1 VHPNYPYDHEPEQE
15 FHAQNG
21 EFEPAPQGPLGVR
34 ERVRSSLAGRGR
46 VAALA
51 AVGLLGLGVAGG
63 AVATLGKDGSTS
75 PTTIAVA
82 DQKARIDAAS
92 RADRALRSPIATPA
106 VSPTAGSASPKADAT
121 EPKSGKKATATKKA
135 TPKAAPKTAPKTKA
149 PAKPKPAGPTISK
162 AGWTSPMPGAEI
174 TSCFGMRWG
183 VPHQGIDFA
192 MPENTPERA
201 AAGGTVAAAGWVYTG
216 YGISVVIDHGDG
228 TFTHY
233 AHMNRT
239 AVEPGQTVKA
249 GQIIG
254 YEGSTGDS
262 TGPHLHFE
270 VHQGAMWNQ
279 IDPAPFL
286 KAKGVPINGC

>member
-1 VHPNYPYDHEPEQE
+1 VQSNYPYDQQPEQE
-15 FHAQNG
+15 FHAETG
-21 EFEPAPQGPLGVR
+21 PVEPTPRAPLGVR
-34 ERVRSSLAGRGR
+34 DRVRSSLAGRGR
-46 VAALA
+46 LAAMA
-51 AVGLLGLGVAGG
+51 AVGLLGLGIAGG
-63 AVATLGKDGSTS
+63 AVATLGNDDSTS

-82 DQKARIDAAS
+82 DQQARIDAAS
-92 RADRALRSPIATPA
+92 RADRALRSPVAVPT
-106 VSPTAGSASPKADAT
+106 VSPTTEAATPKAEAK
-121 EPKSGKKATATKKA
+121 EPKSVKKAPATK
-135 TPKAAPKTAPKTKA
+135 KAAPKTT
-149 PAKPKPAGPTISK
+149 PAKPKGPTISK
-162 AGWTSPMPGAEI
+162 AGWTSPMPGAEV

-192 MPENTPERA
+192 MPENTPLRA
-201 AAGGTVAAAGWVYTG
+201 TAAGTVIAAGWAYTG

-228 TFTHY
+228 YFTHY
-233 AHMNRT
+233 AHQNRT
-239 AVEPGQTVKA
+239 AVEVGQKVKA

-286 KAKGVPINGC
+286 KEHGVPIAGC

>member
-1 VHPNYPYDHEPEQE
+1 MHPNYPYDQQPEQE
-15 FHAQNG
+15 FHAQDG
-21 EFEPAPQGPLGVR
+21 EIEPTPQAPLGFR

-51 AVGLLGLGVAGG
+51 AVGLLGLGIAGG
-63 AVATLGKDGSTS
+63 AAATLSDGGSTS

-82 DQKARIDAAS
+82 DQQARIDAAS
-92 RADRALRSPIATPA
+92 RADRALRSPVAIPT
-106 VSPTAGSASPKADAT
+106 VSPTTSEAAPKASEKD
-121 EPKSGKKATATKKA
+121 EPKKSEKKAPATKKA
-135 TPKAAPKTAPKTKA
+135 TPKAAKPKT
-149 PAKPKPAGPTISK
+149 AGPTISK
-162 AGWTSPMPGAEI
+162 AGWTTPMPGAEV

-201 AAGGTVAAAGWVYTG
+201 AAAGTVIAAGWAYTG

-228 TFTHY
+228 YFTHY
-233 AHMNRT
+233 AHQNRT
-239 AVEPGQTVKA
+239 AVEVGQKVKA

-286 KAKGVPINGC
+286 KEKGVPVNGC

>member
-1 VHPNYPYDHEPEQE
+1 MHPNYPYDQQPEQE
-15 FHAQNG
+15 FHAQDS
-21 EFEPAPQGPLGVR
+21 EIEQAPQGPLGIR
-34 ERVRSSLAGRGR
+34 DRVRSSLVGRGR
-46 VAALA
+46 VVALA
-51 AVGLLGLGVAGG
+51 AVGLLGLGIAGG
-63 AVATLGKDGSTS
+63 AVATLGDDSTS

-82 DQKARIDAAS
+82 DQQARIDAAS
-92 RADRALRSPIATPA
+92 RADRALRSPVAIPTVNPTTAAATP
-106 VSPTAGSASPKADAT
+106 TAT
-121 EPKSGKKATATKKA
+121 EKAETKSTKKAAPATKKA
-135 TPKAAPKTAPKTKA
+135 TPKATT
-149 PAKPKPAGPTISK
+149 AKPKAAGPVISK
-162 AGWTSPMPGAEI
+162 AGWTSPMPGSEI

-201 AAGGTVAAAGWVYTG
+201 AAAGTVIAAGWAYTG

-228 TFTHY
+228 YFTHY
-233 AHMNRT
+233 AHQNRT
-239 AVEPGQTVKA
+239 AVEVGQQVKA

>member
-1 VHPNYPYDHEPEQE
+1 MQSNYPYDQQPEQE

-21 EFEPAPQGPLGVR
+21 PVEPTPPAPLGVR
-34 ERVRSSLAGRGR
+34 DRVRSSLAGRGR

-51 AVGLLGLGVAGG
+51 AVGLLGLGIAGG
-63 AVATLGKDGSTS
+63 AVATLGNDDSTS

-82 DQKARIDAAS
+82 DQQARIDAAS
-92 RADRALRSPIATPA
+92 RADRALRSPVAVPT
-106 VSPTAGSASPKADAT
+106 VSPTTEAATPKAEAKD
-121 EPKSGKKATATKKA
+121 PKSDKKKATATKKA
-135 TPKAAPKTAPKTKA
+135 APKAA
-149 PAKPKPAGPTISK
+149 AKPKPSGPTISK
-162 AGWTSPMPGAEI
+162 AGWTSPMPGSEI

-201 AAGGTVAAAGWVYTG
+201 AAAGTVIAAGWAYTG

-228 TFTHY
+228 YFTHY
-233 AHMNRT
+233 AHQNRT
-239 AVEPGQTVKA
+239 AVEVGQKVKA

-286 KAKGVPINGC
+286 KEKGVPIVGC

>member
-1 VHPNYPYDHEPEQE
+1 MRD
-15 FHAQNG
+15 
-21 EFEPAPQGPLGVR
+21 
-34 ERVRSSLAGRGR
+34 RVRSSLVGRGR
-46 VAALA
+46 VVALA
-51 AVGLLGLGVAGG
+51 AVGLLGLGIAGG
-63 AVATLGKDGSTS
+63 AVATLGDDSTS

-82 DQKARIDAAS
+82 DQQARIDAAS
-92 RADRALRSPIATPA
+92 RADRALRSPVAIPTVNPTTAAATP
-106 VSPTAGSASPKADAT
+106 TAT
-121 EPKSGKKATATKKA
+121 EKAETKSTKKAAPATKKA
-135 TPKAAPKTAPKTKA
+135 TPKATT
-149 PAKPKPAGPTISK
+149 AKPKAAGPVISK
-162 AGWTSPMPGAEI
+162 AGWTSPMPGSEI

-201 AAGGTVAAAGWVYTG
+201 AAAGTVIAAGWAYTG

-228 TFTHY
+228 YFTHY
-233 AHMNRT
+233 AHQNRT
-239 AVEPGQTVKA
+239 AVEVGQQVKA

>member
-1 VHPNYPYDHEPEQE
+1 MQSNYPYDQQPEQE

-21 EFEPAPQGPLGVR
+21 EIEPTPQAPLGFR
-34 ERVRSSLAGRGR
+34 DRVRTSLAGRGR
-46 VAALA
+46 VVALA
-51 AVGLLGLGVAGG
+51 AVGLLGLGIAGG
-63 AVATLGKDGSTS
+63 AVATLGDDDSTS

-82 DQKARIDAAS
+82 DQQARIDAAG
-92 RADRALRSPIATPA
+92 RADRSLRSPVAIPS
-106 VSPTAGSASPKADAT
+106 VSPTT
-121 EPKSGKKATATKKA
+121 ETA
-135 TPKAAPKTAPKTKA
+135 TPKASESPKAPKAEKKAPVTKKAAPKA
-149 PAKPKPAGPTISK
+149 PAKPKTSGPKISK
-162 AGWTSPMPGAEI
+162 AGWTSPMIGAEV

-201 AAGGTVAAAGWVYTG
+201 TAAGTVTAAGWAFTG

-228 TFTHY
+228 YFTHY

-239 AVEPGQTVKA
+239 AVEVGDTVKA

-286 KAKGVPINGC
+286 KAKGVPVDGC

>member
-1 VHPNYPYDHEPEQE
+1 VQSNYPYDQQPEQE
-15 FHAQNG
+15 FHAETG
-21 EFEPAPQGPLGVR
+21 PVEPTPQAPLGVR
-34 ERVRSSLAGRGR
+34 DRVLSALAGRGR

-51 AVGLLGLGVAGG
+51 AVGLLGLGIAGG
-63 AVATLGKDGSTS
+63 AVATLGNDDSTS

-82 DQKARIDAAS
+82 DQQARIDAAS
-92 RADRALRSPIATPA
+92 RADRALRSPVAVPT
-106 VSPTAGSASPKADAT
+106 VSPTTEAATPKAEAK
-121 EPKSGKKATATKKA
+121 EPTKVKKAPATK
-135 TPKAAPKTAPKTKA
+135 KAAPKTI
-149 PAKPKPAGPTISK
+149 PAKPKGPTISK
-162 AGWTSPMPGAEI
+162 AGWTSPMPGAEV

-201 AAGGTVAAAGWVYTG
+201 AAAGTVIAAGWAYTG

-228 TFTHY
+228 YFTHY
-233 AHMNRT
+233 AHQNRT
-239 AVEPGQTVKA
+239 AVEVGQTVKA

-286 KAKGVPINGC
+286 KAHGVPVEVC